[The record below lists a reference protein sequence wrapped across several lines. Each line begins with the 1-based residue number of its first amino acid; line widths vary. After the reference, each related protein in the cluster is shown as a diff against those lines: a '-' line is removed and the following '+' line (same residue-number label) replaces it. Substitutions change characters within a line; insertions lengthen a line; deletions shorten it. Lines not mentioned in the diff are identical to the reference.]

1 MADAL
6 VALEPMEGARALSK
20 LSKRTVALVNTRPV
34 LPGSLQSAGRPY
46 PPLASLLGPLD
57 ETVGSL
63 VAMDAT
69 SLAEAAG
76 SARSLN
82 VVMLGMLAGSDL
94 LPFAGDRL
102 IDTILA
108 GALPGLAEVNRVA
121 FLLGRDAVREVK
133 TP

>member
-1 MADAL
+1 
-6 VALEPMEGARALSK
+6 
-20 LSKRTVALVNTRPV
+20 
-34 LPGSLQSAGRPY
+34 
-46 PPLASLLGPLD
+46 
-57 ETVGSL
+57 
-63 VAMDAT
+63 MDAT

-76 SARSLN
+76 SARCLN

-94 LPFAGDRL
+94 LPFASDPL

-108 GALPGLAEVNRVA
+108 GALPGLAEVNRAA